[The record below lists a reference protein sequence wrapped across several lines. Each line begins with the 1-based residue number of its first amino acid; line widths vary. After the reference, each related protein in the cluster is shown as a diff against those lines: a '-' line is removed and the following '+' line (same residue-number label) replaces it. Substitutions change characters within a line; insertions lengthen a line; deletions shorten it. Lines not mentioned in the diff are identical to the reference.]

1 MRKKDDT
8 LELFPETYQA
18 GAEFS
23 ACGTYRYRL
32 WRIWDTDKPLL
43 LWIMLNP
50 STADDKQLD
59 PTCARCQKWAQT
71 WGYGGFMV
79 ANVFALR
86 STDPKGLYRI
96 NDPVGSENDQAIRDM
111 VAMADKVIVAW
122 GNHAEYKGRFTEVL
136 QMLDEMGVEP
146 ECLVVTQEGQ
156 PGHPLYLKEELAPVP
171 FRQALKNAAVAA
183 G

>member
-1 MRKKDDT
+1 RAIAGRWREIAGHIPSGWGDVSRGLSIRWGPVEPLSCVAIQTGDSMRKKDDT

-86 STDPKGLYRI
+86 STDPKGLYSI
-96 NDPVGSENDQAIRDM
+96 NDPVG
-111 VAMADKVIVAW
+111 
-122 GNHAEYKGRFTEVL
+122 
-136 QMLDEMGVEP
+136 
-146 ECLVVTQEGQ
+146 
-156 PGHPLYLKEELAPVP
+156 
-171 FRQALKNAAVAA
+171 
-183 G
+183 